1 MEPGTI
7 VRGRFRV
14 EPFATHGGM
23 GTVYRAYDLETGAF
37 VALKTVADDPRFAE
51 RFARETR
58 LLSELTHPATVRFV
72 DAGHHGSKP
81 YLAMEWVSGCDLAE
95 EIARG
100 PMSLESALTLCTTI
114 AEALGEA
121 HGKGI
126 VHRDIKPKNVM
137 LSDGDVRRPRLTDFG
152 IARVDAATRSLTQAG
167 TAVGT
172 PGFMAPEQVRS
183 ADRVDARADIFSLGC
198 VLFACVTGRNPYAA
212 ESAFAALTRVVTED
226 PPRLS
231 RVFQDVPPE
240 LEETCAILMSK
251 DPSQRPA
258 SGDAA
263 ATLLRACAYALG
275 DRLSLR
281 FTPIA
286 SVGDGEQRFASAA
299 FVKFDGGAEQPQASN
314 ADEATVLGPSFQ
326 LTDVIVQWVSG
337 FGREPIVLGPTL
349 VAISFAGATPASDL
363 ATQAVAC
370 ALGLAERVP
379 AVKVVVVTARAQP
392 GREDLRNLS
401 DRALLPLREAA
412 AHSGAPRVTVDE
424 TTASLVSG
432 VFSVV
437 PSSRGF
443 FVVRPSETAVTLDP
457 PSTRAF
463 EGRQRE
469 LALLETLA
477 NECFEDPVA
486 RAVILEGPQGIG
498 KTRLAEEWFAA
509 LKQRYPTLSLIACKG
524 AALGVGAP
532 LSLLANLVVRAA
544 VDPKAS
550 LEEKRAAVCE
560 WMEAE
565 LARRPVLL
573 FVEDLGFGDRAS
585 VELAEE
591 LVRRNA
597 ERPLLLVGTLRPE
610 TRGGFPQL
618 WRDVGVLDFSVMP
631 LSRSAVEKLVRKILG
646 EVPSELAER
655 IVDGAEGNPFRVE
668 EITKAVRAGNLSF
681 PDSVLALVEARL
693 STLAAEDRR
702 LMRAASV
709 FGEDFWSSA
718 VASLL
723 PELGPDAIELRI
735 RGLVTRDF
743 FREEPKSLYPG
754 ELQFC
759 FRQSLLR
766 EASYGTLCTED
777 RRAAHRLAADWLE
790 STGQAAPE
798 VIAKHRALA
807 EDGEGGGPTR
817 VK

>member
-1 MEPGTI
+1 LEPGTI

-72 DAGHHGSKP
+72 EAGHHGSKP

-100 PMSLESALTLCTTI
+100 AMSLEAALTLCTTI

-121 HGKGI
+121 HSKGI

-137 LSDGDVRRPRLTDFG
+137 LAAGDVRNPRLTDFG

-183 ADRVDARADIFSLGC
+183 ADRVDARADVFSLGC
-198 VLFACVTGRNPYAA
+198 VLYACVTGKNPYAA
-212 ESAFAALTRVVTED
+212 ESAFAALTRVVAEE

-231 RVFQDVPPE
+231 RVWKDVPPE

-251 DPSQRPA
+251 DPSHRPA
-258 SGDAA
+258 GGDAA

-275 DRLSLR
+275 ERLSLR

-286 SVGDGEQRFASAA
+286 SVSEVEQRFASAA
-299 FVKFDGGAEQPQASN
+299 FIKFDDGAERSQASSE
-314 ADEATVLGPSFQ
+314 EATVLGPSFQ
-326 LTDVIVQWVSG
+326 LTELIVQWVNG

-349 VAISFAGATPASDL
+349 VAISFSGAAPASDL

-412 AHSGAPRVTVDE
+412 VHSGAPRVTVDE

-457 PSTRAF
+457 PSQRAF

-509 LKQRYPTLSLIACKG
+509 LKVRFPALGLIACKG
-524 AALGVGAP
+524 VALGVGAP
-532 LSLLANLVVRAA
+532 LSLLANLVLRTA
-544 VDPKAS
+544 VDAKAS
-550 LEEKRAAVCE
+550 VEEKRAAVFE

-573 FVEDLGFGDRAS
+573 FVEDLGFGDRTS
-585 VELAEE
+585 VQLAEE

-597 ERPLLLVGTLRPE
+597 ERPLLVVGTLRPE

-618 WRDVGVLDFSVMP
+618 WRDIGVLDFTVTP
-631 LSRSAVEKLVRKILG
+631 LSRTAVEKLVRKILG
-646 EVPSELAER
+646 EVPSELTER

-693 STLAAEDRR
+693 STLAPEDRR

-723 PELGPDAIELRI
+723 PELGPDEVEVRI

-743 FREEPKSLYPG
+743 FREEPKSLYAG
-754 ELQFC
+754 ERQFC

-766 EASYGTLCTED
+766 EASYGMLCTED

-798 VIAKHRALA
+798 VLANHRALA
-807 EDGEGGGPTR
+807 VDSDGGGPTR